1 VIGPKK
7 LSVIRQEL
15 RRALETTG
23 HDPIDWL
30 QARIVAV
37 ECERPAASGEG
48 EILRSLMRFLA
59 EKPRSKGRVKRPL
72 RTKK

>member
-1 VIGPKK
+1 MIGPKK

-15 RRALETTG
+15 RRCLKRLAD
-23 HDPIDWL
+23 DPIDWL
-30 QARIVAV
+30 QARIVAL

-48 EILRSLMRFLA
+48 EILRSLTRFLA
-59 EKPRSKGRVKRPL
+59 EKPRRKGRVKRPL